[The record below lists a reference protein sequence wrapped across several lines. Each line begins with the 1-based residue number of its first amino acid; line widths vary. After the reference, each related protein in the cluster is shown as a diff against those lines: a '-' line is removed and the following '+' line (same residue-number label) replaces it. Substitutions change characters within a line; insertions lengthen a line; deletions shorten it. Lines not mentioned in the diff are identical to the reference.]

1 MVNNISSNSRRL
13 NSVQK
18 RAALITLK
26 FVIFMGFGG
35 IMPQSTRVRVSHIC
49 VRRVP
54 CWRGHSKS
62 NDTQSVIL
70 HPHFA
75 CTCTRPRQCTWMSG
89 VVVAAGHVR
98 WIIQIPHE
106 NRGGTLDTKPRPAVQ
121 TACKCRLQMHPNAA
135 PSPVMHIRIGLVV
148 DINKH

>member
-75 CTCTRPRQCTWMSG
+75 CTCRDYVNVHGRGP
-89 VVVAAGHVR
+89 VVTASYVR
-98 WIIQIPHE
+98 WKIQILHE
-106 NRGGTLDTKPRPAVQ
+106 KRGGTVDTELRPAVQ
-121 TACKCRLQMHPNAA
+121 TAYNLVPLANASDR
-135 PSPVMHIRIGLVV
+135 SPRSRNTYNDSVGCLYR
-148 DINKH
+148 